1 MSMCKNIVIFKNGLV
16 TGLLLQLA
24 VGPVFF
30 FIINL
35 TLQKTIFDGLIAVMA
50 VTIVDYFYI
59 TLSIIGVSTLLEK
72 KKIKKWFGIVSSG
85 ILVIFGFILIN
96 NIFGEGLSSSA
107 SVGSANFVS
116 SFTSVFFL
124 TIFSPMTIVFFT
136 SLFTSKSLEYNYTKR
151 ELIVF
156 GFSTGLATFIFMGVS
171 VILFSFIKEAIP
183 LLLIQILN
191 LVVGVFLIGYG
202 GVRLIKILKDY

>member
-1 MSMCKNIVIFKNGLV
+1 MSANNNLKVFKNGLA
-16 TGLLLQLA
+16 TGLFLQLA

-35 TLQKTIFDGLIAVMA
+35 TLQKTIFDGLISVVA

-59 TLSIIGVSTLLEK
+59 TLSIIGVGKLLEK
-72 KKIKKWFGIVSSG
+72 KKIKRSFGIISSVVL
-85 ILVIFGFILIN
+85 IVFGFILIN
-96 NIFGEGLSSSA
+96 NIFGKSLSSTITES
-107 SVGSANFVS
+107 SANLIS

-136 SLFTSKSLEYNYTKR
+136 SLFTSKALEYNYTKR

-156 GFSTGLATFIFMGVS
+156 GFSTGLATLIFMGVS
-171 VILFSFIKEAIP
+171 VIIFSFIKGAMP
-183 LLLIQILN
+183 LILIQILN
-191 LVVGVFLIGYG
+191 LAVGALLIGYG
-202 GVRLIKILKDY
+202 GVRFIKILKTH

>member
-1 MSMCKNIVIFKNGLV
+1 MSIGKNITIFKNGLI
-16 TGLLLQLA
+16 TGLFLQLA

-35 TLQKTIFDGLIAVMA
+35 TIQRTIFDGLIAVVA

-59 TLSIIGVSTLLEK
+59 TLSVIGVDTLLEK
-72 KKIKKWFGIVSSG
+72 RKIKRWFGIVSSAV
-85 ILVIFGFILIN
+85 LVIFGFILIN
-96 NIFGEGLSSSA
+96 NVFAESSPYVSPLE
-107 SVGSANFVS
+107 SANYIS

-136 SLFTSKSLEYNYTKR
+136 SLFTSKALEYNYTKR

-156 GFSTGLATFIFMGVS
+156 GFATGLATLIFMGVS
-171 VILFSFIKEAIP
+171 VILFSFIKEAMP
-183 LLLIQILN
+183 LLLIRILN
-191 LVVGVFLIGYG
+191 LVVGFLLMGYG
-202 GVRLIKILKDY
+202 GVRLIKIFKNN